1 MTATST
7 TQLRADATATPGLP
21 PDQVHA
27 WLAQVQD
34 DLRRVRSRLEYLRA
48 EEERLVGQQHLLAE
62 LLASSNS
69 LI

>member
-7 TQLRADATATPGLP
+7 TQLRADAATCGLP

-48 EEERLVGQQHLLAE
+48 EEQRLEGQQHLLAE

-69 LI
+69 LV